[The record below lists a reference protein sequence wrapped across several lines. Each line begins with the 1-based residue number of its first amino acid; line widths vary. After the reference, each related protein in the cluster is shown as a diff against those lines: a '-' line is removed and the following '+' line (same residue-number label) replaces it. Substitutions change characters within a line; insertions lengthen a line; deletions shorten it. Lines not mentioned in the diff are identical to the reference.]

1 MAVFLSACLLR
12 HSEPTLRTYTKIEV
26 ATMTESW
33 IDTVTTAYE
42 GQACVPCSPVGEVST
57 VTNFTAVGYDFT
69 AVGYAGMISATVNVN
84 PFIAEI
90 VGSYL
95 NVELPLGV
103 TVNRDFQGYVPITN
117 NLAQWAADD
126 ISDGEIKIDFPLIS
140 NVFGLNPDTSVL
152 DLLGN
157 FGITVPN
164 SVLAIFDAL
173 DITDANSAIEVV
185 DNLFDVELAGS
196 GTLTSVTEATNFN
209 FEYLGEENTFLIDGF
224 DPTVVA
230 GSLVGTSTITA
241 EGDFSVDLVISEF
254 VNLTKLLGIDLPSTV
269 DILLAS
275 AQIAGINEIELA
287 SGSFSLDMTT
297 VPVSDPLAGY
307 TDLLS
312 ATCEP
317 TLCSGS
323 VVI

>member
-1 MAVFLSACLLR
+1 
-12 HSEPTLRTYTKIEV
+12 
-26 ATMTESW
+26 MTESW
-33 IDTVTTAYE
+33 SDTVTTTYE
-42 GQACVPCSPVGEVST
+42 GQACVPCSSVGEVPT
-57 VTNFTAVGYDFT
+57 LANFTAI
-69 AVGYAGMISATVNVN
+69 GYAGMISATVNFN
-84 PFIAEI
+84 SLIAGI
-90 VGSYL
+90 VGNYL

-103 TVNRDFQGYVPITN
+103 SVNRDFQGYFPIPSDLTQ
-117 NLAQWAADD
+117 LPAGD
-126 ISDGEIKIDFPLIS
+126 ISDGDITIDLPLIS

-173 DITDANSAIEVV
+173 EITDANSAIEVV

-196 GTLTSVTEATNFN
+196 GTLTSVTGATNFN

-230 GSLVGTSTITA
+230 GSLVGASTITA

-254 VNLTKLLGIDLPSTV
+254 VNLTNLLGIDLPSTV

-275 AQIAGINEIELA
+275 AQFAGINEIELG
-287 SGSFSLDMTT
+287 SGSFSLDMAT
-297 VPVSDPLAGY
+297 VPVSDSL
-307 TDLLS
+307 
-312 ATCEP
+312 
-317 TLCSGS
+317 
-323 VVI
+323 

>member
-1 MAVFLSACLLR
+1 
-12 HSEPTLRTYTKIEV
+12 
-26 ATMTESW
+26 MTESW
-33 IDTVTTAYE
+33 SDTVTTTYE
-42 GQACVPCSPVGEVST
+42 GQACVPCSSVGEVPT
-57 VTNFTAVGYDFT
+57 LANFTAI
-69 AVGYAGMISATVNVN
+69 GYAGMISATVNVN
-84 PFIAEI
+84 PLITGI
-90 VGSYL
+90 VGNYL

-103 TVNRDFQGYVPITN
+103 SVNRDFQGYLPIPSDLTQ
-117 NLAQWAADD
+117 LPAGD
-126 ISDGEIKIDFPLIS
+126 ISDGDITIDLPLIS

-173 DITDANSAIEVV
+173 EITDANSAIEVV

-196 GTLTSVTEATNFN
+196 GTLTSVTGATNFN

-230 GSLVGTSTITA
+230 GSLVGASTITA

-275 AQIAGINEIELA
+275 AQFAGINEIELG
-287 SGSFSLDMTT
+287 SGSFSLDMAT
-297 VPVSDPLAGY
+297 VPVSDSL
-307 TDLLS
+307 
-312 ATCEP
+312 
-317 TLCSGS
+317 
-323 VVI
+323 